1 MPDVMPSGSVQSGP
15 VRRVGERRS
24 GVDWYN
30 RVDMMY
36 DV

>member
-1 MPDVMPSGSVQSGP
+1 MPGVMPSGSVQLGP

-24 GVDWYN
+24 SVDGY